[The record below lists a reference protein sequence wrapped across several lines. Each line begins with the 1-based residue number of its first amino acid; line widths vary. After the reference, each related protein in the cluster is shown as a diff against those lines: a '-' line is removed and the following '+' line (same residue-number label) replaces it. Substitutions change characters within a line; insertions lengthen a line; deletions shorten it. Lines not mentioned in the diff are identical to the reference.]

1 MEEALM
7 AFPDAENFEAEFLD
21 FCQDVGFDPHFES
34 QFPPTLPGDSWISD
48 GATPF
53 LSDINLNFYES
64 LSETTTSFAPQ
75 LSSCRCAGEPRLPF
89 RAQRLRISHVVLFP
103 SLFPFPICSDLSSSF
118 GTAQTAHSL
127 EQGFSTSL
135 YARSSS
141 QSLSSLE
148 TARCESSSRDN
159 PSSAASRR
167 SYRAQGSRWP
177 GESSPPHH
185 SHGLPGQRS
194 RKDSRPSAPS
204 KPSRPKDPPAPRT
217 QRILDLD
224 AVQQVCPE
232 PGSKQLKEEISFLTT
247 WQERLTAYLAA
258 FRAKYDHPSSE
269 MQPGEFLQGVP
280 GSAGQPEQ
288 SEEDPAG
295 LPVSQRRA
303 RADKRCLVLLAEAR
317 SLVAEAK
324 AMSLP
329 GSASD
334 FSTPPISDP
343 SPSPPINR
351 VEEDDDVEANEMP
364 SSSPYSIFCDNC
376 EYRQIGRHNPAV
388 FIWHRNIKALANVSV
403 SGPLSRPC
411 DICGGHLEA
420 KVVKK
425 QCGFTCYR
433 CNLVLHSS
441 DRLIAHASQHTG
453 HKPFSCSVCSR
464 SFSRKPRLL
473 AHFARF
479 HGGKPSN

>member
-75 LSSCRCAGEPRLPF
+75 LSS
-89 RAQRLRISHVVLFP
+89 
-103 SLFPFPICSDLSSSF
+103 CSDLSSSF

-232 PGSKQLKEEISFLTT
+232 PGSKQLKFVIYSVSNLRLTHRMSLIFLREEISFLTT